1 MTTLRG
7 TRTIKGLILKDC
19 ACRARLTGVR
29 IAQER
34 DFTAIQDEA
43 GRVIILAGDD
53 PLSRDG
59 HHSAMCVLHA
69 TVASAA
75 SQNFRKIHTPP

>member
-1 MTTLRG
+1 MF
-7 TRTIKGLILKDC
+7 
-19 ACRARLTGVR
+19 LTFSFLGVC

-34 DFTAIQDEA
+34 GFTAIQDEA
-43 GRVIILAGDD
+43 GRVIILAGED
-53 PLSRDG
+53 PLSRDA
-59 HHSAMCVLHA
+59 HHPAMCVLHA